1 MPRHI
6 VSRVIPGSIADEM
19 GVEPSDELLSING
32 QTVEDVLDYHF
43 LTNEEYMTVLLAKR
57 IWGWYLPTD

>member
-43 LTNEEYMTVLLAKR
+43 LTNEEYDRPAGQTG
-57 IWGWYLPTD
+57 WGGMGAGD